1 MERLEKIFRILVCI
15 AGCFTLLQILST
27 TESNA
32 RVMTYEENLEFEHQL
47 YFQQH
52 PEALEDE
59 VEDTIKRDTIYIK
72 KKVSMPSSQLKRE
85 QEKFMDAVVTVY
97 HPTVKQCGSNPL
109 QPADPNVKIDKKK
122 LKHGELRNWVA
133 VSPDIVRSLNLQFG
147 DKLEIYCEEDVNLNG
162 IYEYH
167 DHTHKKLK
175 KRVDILMHEDNKT
188 SGFWKVKIR
197 KV

>member
-59 VEDTIKRDTIYIK
+59 DTIKRDTIYIK

-85 QEKFMDAVVTVY
+85 QEKFIDAVVTVY
-97 HPTVKQCGSNPL
+97 HPTIKQCGSNPL

-122 LKHGELRNWVA
+122 LKHGELKNWVA
-133 VSPDIVRSLNLQFG
+133 VSPDIVKSLNLQFG

-167 DHTHKKLK
+167 DHTHRKLK